1 MNANAKRPVATGTRR
16 APKGSGMRALARA
29 LLVLP
34 AAVLGTAASA
44 YPHREPPVDEC
55 VQAAVAR
62 MGVELTQRIE
72 GAARLI
78 GDAETAR
85 VVYLDVATPGGG
97 RRCASPRRRPGHRRL
112 RHAQAA
118 ELAALCRSRRRN
130 SSASS
135 GSPSA
140 AAR

>member
-1 MNANAKRPVATGTRR
+1 MNANANRPVATGARR
-16 APKGSGMRALARA
+16 ASKGSGMRVLARA

-44 YPHREPPVDEC
+44 YPHRELPVDEC

-85 VVYLDVATPGGG
+85 VVYLDVATTGG
-97 RRCASPRRRPGHRRL
+97 RLPVRMRLYCSVNERGEIEHVLSMPRRP
-112 RHAQAA
+112 HA
-118 ELAALCRSRRRN
+118 
-130 SSASS
+130 
-135 GSPSA
+135 G
-140 AAR
+140 

>member
-1 MNANAKRPVATGTRR
+1 MNANANRPVATGARR
-16 APKGSGMRALARA
+16 ASKGSGMRVLARA

-44 YPHREPPVDEC
+44 YPHRELPVDEC

-62 MGVELTQRIE
+62 MGVGLTQRIG

-85 VVYLDVATPGGG
+85 VVYLDVATPGGRLPVRMRLYCSVNERG
-97 RRCASPRRRPGHRRL
+97 EIEHVLSMPRL
-112 RHAQAA
+112 THA
-118 ELAALCRSRRRN
+118 
-130 SSASS
+130 
-135 GSPSA
+135 G
-140 AAR
+140 